1 MKKIGNLFII
11 AGLVILV
18 LIIYLKGKT
27 YYEQKQLIKEYTSL
41 TFSEEAAKGNQQ
53 QNPENGDA
61 IGILEI
67 PKIALK
73 TPVTEGAK
81 PENIQFAVGHL
92 PSSSS
97 TNELGR
103 KNKNFAIAGHRSYTY
118 GKFFNRLDELVKDD
132 QVVLYAQNSVYTY
145 KVFDKKIVSPSRVDV
160 IYPISGKSVVTLI
173 TCHPEYSD
181 EQRLIVFCELISE
194 KVLGEGEIEKILMN

>member
-1 MKKIGNLFII
+1 MKKIGNLFIFT
-11 AGLVILV
+11 GLIVLI

-41 TFSEEAAKGNQQ
+41 TFSEEAPTGNQQ
-53 QNPENGDA
+53 KKSKNGDT

-67 PKIALK
+67 PKINLK

-97 TNELGR
+97 TNELGKR
-103 KNKNFAIAGHRSYTY
+103 MRTSQLLAIVPIHM
-118 GKFFNRLDELVKDD
+118 E
-132 QVVLYAQNSVYTY
+132 NSLT
-145 KVFDKKIVSPSRVDV
+145 D
-160 IYPISGKSVVTLI
+160 
-173 TCHPEYSD
+173 
-181 EQRLIVFCELISE
+181 
-194 KVLGEGEIEKILMN
+194 